1 MRYTQI
7 QMYQKITIQSK
18 TETKP
23 QATAHLAQ
31 TMTLLNMGNGEVE
44 EEIQKNLAENPALEV
59 DEINHCA
66 ICGAEISF
74 GSLCKNCMN
83 NQLKQDVQYLTFVS
97 TREFPVSDQS
107 GDSDE
112 YFEDGTVDR
121 QTLPEY
127 VLRQVGMELDDREKL
142 VAASILTQLDDDGFV
157 DVDVLELASYYH
169 IPISSVEKVKNMI
182 QHADPV
188 GVGSK
193 DAREAMLIQID
204 ELKKSK
210 EIPELTEKIITNN
223 FHALFKKQ
231 FPEIAQEYGI
241 SIKQVEEIADFITE
255 NLNPFPARSNWGDVR
270 NPQENNLLQLGTPD
284 IVLSFFENNPQNPII
299 IEIFQPANSNL
310 VLNVNY
316 HAALKNVDK
325 ETKMKMRG
333 DLEKASLFIKCLQQ
347 RTNTI
352 LRMAQ
357 TLVEIQEQYIRDGD
371 KYLKPITRAEIA
383 KKLGVHES
391 TISRAVSSKTIQL
404 TNKKVYP
411 LSVFFDRSLQVRT
424 EIKEI
429 VEKEKEPMSDL
440 EIVKKLAKK
449 NIHIARRT
457 VAKYRD
463 MEGILPAYQRKEKT
477 K

>member
-1 MRYTQI
+1 
-7 QMYQKITIQSK
+7 
-18 TETKP
+18 
-23 QATAHLAQ
+23 
-31 TMTLLNMGNGEVE
+31 
-44 EEIQKNLAENPALEV
+44 
-59 DEINHCA
+59 
-66 ICGAEISF
+66 
-74 GSLCKNCMN
+74 
-83 NQLKQDVQYLTFVS
+83 
-97 TREFPVSDQS
+97 
-107 GDSDE
+107 
-112 YFEDGTVDR
+112 
-121 QTLPEY
+121 
-127 VLRQVGMELDDREKL
+127 
-142 VAASILTQLDDDGFV
+142 
-157 DVDVLELASYYH
+157 VDVLELASYYH